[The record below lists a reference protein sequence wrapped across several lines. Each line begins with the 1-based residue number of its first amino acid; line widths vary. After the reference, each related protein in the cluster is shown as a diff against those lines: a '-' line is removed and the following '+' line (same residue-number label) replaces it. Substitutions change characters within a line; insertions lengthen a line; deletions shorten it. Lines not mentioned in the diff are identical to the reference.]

1 MVLSVESRRKVAEF
15 LLRIKAIQL
24 SPNEPFTWASGRK
37 SPIYCDNRKVLS
49 HPTVRTFV
57 RQLTVEAVE
66 KQFGK
71 VDAIAGVATGGIAL
85 GALVA
90 QELGLPFIYVRSKA
104 KGHGLGNAIEGDLSV
119 LSNVVVIEDLIS
131 TGQSSLKAVDALRQA
146 GVEVKGLIAIFTYGL
161 PVAKAA
167 FADAQCPWMTLTDYP
182 TMLDQAS
189 AEGYLNDG
197 QRGLLD
203 AWNSDPVGWSEQ
215 FENQSNTP

>member
-49 HPTVRTFV
+49 HPAVRTLV

-66 KQFGK
+66 KEYGK

-104 KGHGLGNAIEGDLSV
+104 KAHGLGNAIEGDLSV

-131 TGQSSLKAVDALRQA
+131 TGQSSLKAVDALREA

-161 PVAKAA
+161 PAAQAA
-167 FADAQCPWMTLTDYP
+167 FEVSQCKWLTLTDYP
-182 TMLDQAS
+182 TMLDQALV
-189 AEGYLNDG
+189 EGYLNDE
-197 QRGLLD
+197 QRTLLD
-203 AWNSDPVGWSEQ
+203 AWNSDPVAWSDSLE
-215 FENQSNTP
+215 SK

>member
-49 HPTVRTFV
+49 HPAVRTFV
-57 RQLTVEAVE
+57 RQLTVEAIE
-66 KQFGK
+66 KEYGK

-104 KGHGLGNAIEGDLSV
+104 KAHGLGNAIEGDLSV

-131 TGQSSLKAVDALRQA
+131 TGQSSLKAVDALREA

-161 PVAKAA
+161 PVAQAA
-167 FADAQCPWMTLTDYP
+167 FEASPCKWLTLTDYP
-182 TMLDQAS
+182 TMLDQALV
-189 AEGYLNDG
+189 EGYLNDD
-197 QRGLLD
+197 QRSLLD
-203 AWNSDPVGWSEQ
+203 AWNSNPVAWSDA
-215 FENQSNTP
+215 FESK

>member
-24 SPNEPFTWASGRK
+24 SPNEPFTWASGHK

-49 HPTVRTFV
+49 HPAVRTFV
-57 RQLTVEAVE
+57 RQLTVEAIE
-66 KQFGK
+66 KEYGK

-104 KGHGLGNAIEGDLSV
+104 KAHGLGNAIEGDLSV

-131 TGQSSLKAVDALRQA
+131 TGQSSLKAVDALREA

-161 PVAKAA
+161 PVAQAA
-167 FADAQCPWMTLTDYP
+167 FEASPCKWLTLTDYP
-182 TMLDQAS
+182 TMLDQALV
-189 AEGYLNDG
+189 EGYLNDD
-197 QRGLLD
+197 QRSLLD
-203 AWNSDPVGWSEQ
+203 AWNSDPVAWSDA
-215 FENQSNTP
+215 FESK